1 MKSEGIKMWLD
12 LQNLMPLTS
21 TDYIQIIVAIIY
33 AVALYYTVI
42 TFKRSKELDQIRVTE
57 TIFNDLRQLDRE
69 LSTLPSSSQDDQG
82 RKELYSRILN
92 TVDWLSFLIN
102 TKVITDRRMMAY
114 MKPTL
119 IQYYQ
124 DTFVQN
130 MLADERY
137 SNSYHHFRS
146 YIKEWNRTNSLCL
159 NNPCLIHL
167 KSRKL
172 QSLWFLVARK
182 GYMTLVRSEKSNP
195 PRHMWNKFTPN
206 PSGFALL
213 TIWIPWFCLPYFW
226 N

>member
-1 MKSEGIKMWLD
+1 ML
-12 LQNLMPLTS
+12 LTS
-21 TDYIQIIVAIIY
+21 SDYIQIIVAVIY

-57 TIFNDLRQLDRE
+57 TIFNDIRQLDRE
-69 LSTLPSSSQDDQG
+69 LSRLPTSSQDDHV

-102 TKVITDRRMMAY
+102 TKVITDRRMISY

-137 SNSYHHFRS
+137 SNSYHQF
-146 YIKEWNRTNSLCL
+146 K
-159 NNPCLIHL
+159 
-167 KSRKL
+167 KL
-172 QSLWFLVARK
+172 YQRMK
-182 GYMTLVRSEKSNP
+182 RD
-195 PRHMWNKFTPN
+195 
-206 PSGFALL
+206 
-213 TIWIPWFCLPYFW
+213 
-226 N
+226 

>member
-1 MKSEGIKMWLD
+1 ML
-12 LQNLMPLTS
+12 LTS
-21 TDYIQIIVAIIY
+21 SDYIQIIVAIIY

-57 TIFNDLRQLDRE
+57 TIFNDIRQLDRE
-69 LSTLPSSSQDDQG
+69 LSKLRSSSQDDQV

-102 TKVITDRRMMAY
+102 TKVITDRRMIAY

-137 SNSYHHFRS
+137 SNSYHQF
-146 YIKEWNRTNSLCL
+146 K
-159 NNPCLIHL
+159 
-167 KSRKL
+167 KL
-172 QSLWFLVARK
+172 YQKMKLD
-182 GYMTLVRSEKSNP
+182 
-195 PRHMWNKFTPN
+195 
-206 PSGFALL
+206 
-213 TIWIPWFCLPYFW
+213 
-226 N
+226 

>member
-1 MKSEGIKMWLD
+1 
-12 LQNLMPLTS
+12 MPLAS
-21 TDYIQIIVAIIY
+21 SDYIQIIVAIIY

-42 TFKRSKELDQIRVTE
+42 TFKRSKELDQIRITE

-82 RKELYSRILN
+82 RKELYSRVLN

-102 TKVITDRRMMAY
+102 TKVITDRRMIAY

-137 SNSYHHFRS
+137 SNSYHHF
-146 YIKEWNRTNSLCL
+146 K
-159 NNPCLIHL
+159 
-167 KSRKL
+167 KL
-172 QSLWFLVARK
+172 YQSMKLD
-182 GYMTLVRSEKSNP
+182 
-195 PRHMWNKFTPN
+195 
-206 PSGFALL
+206 
-213 TIWIPWFCLPYFW
+213 
-226 N
+226 